1 MVNILTA
8 NACALLNYGF
18 HFFVQ
23 LQVLVVLFLVLGIA
37 DSFLLFHPIIE
48 WIANNGCNDVPDELS
63 WQLEYL
69 FLNRGERSEH
79 VFSLLSICK
88 DILNCQAFVL
98 R

>member
-1 MVNILTA
+1 MAKSLTT
-8 NACALLNYGF
+8 NACALLDYGF

-37 DSFLLFHPIIE
+37 DPNLLVHPIIE

-69 FLNRGERSEH
+69 FLNRGQRFEH
-79 VFSLLSICK
+79 VLSLLSIC
-88 DILNCQAFVL
+88 
-98 R
+98 

>member
-1 MVNILTA
+1 MVKILTT

-37 DSFLLFHPIIE
+37 NPNLLVHPIIE
-48 WIANNGCNDVPDELS
+48 WITNNGRNDVPDELS

-69 FLNRGERSEH
+69 FLNRGQSFEH
-79 VFSLLSICK
+79 VLSLLSIC
-88 DILNCQAFVL
+88 
-98 R
+98 